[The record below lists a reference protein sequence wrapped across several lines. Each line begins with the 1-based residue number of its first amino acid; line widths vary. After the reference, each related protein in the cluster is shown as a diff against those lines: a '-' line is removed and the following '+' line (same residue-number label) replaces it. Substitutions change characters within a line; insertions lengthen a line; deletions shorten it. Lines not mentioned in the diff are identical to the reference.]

1 MFGDDLVY
9 ISSHSGIFKIFFDDP
24 DHMLKTFAEHRRA
37 DFFGDFQDCMFQIG
51 FKATYY
57 LNLKLCFSFCL

>member
-9 ISSHSGIFKIFFDDP
+9 ISSHSGIFIIFFDATDN
-24 DHMLKTFAEHRRA
+24 MLKRFAENRGA
-37 DFFGDFQDCMFQIG
+37 DFRGDFQDCMFQIG

-57 LNLKLCFSFCL
+57 LNLKSCFSFCL

>member
-1 MFGDDLVY
+1 MTLY
-9 ISSHSGIFKIFFDDP
+9 IFPAILAFLLFFFYAP
-24 DHMLKTFAEHRRA
+24 DHMLNRFVEHRGA
-37 DFFGDFQDCMFQIG
+37 DFRGDFQDCMFQIG